1 MQFLALLLEVR
12 HCDHFLHHRVAAH
25 IHEEW
30 RRLNFFVMTPALQI
44 RLARSADAPLI
55 AAMSRDN
62 IEVGLGW
69 SWTEGRV
76 LRSLGDPN
84 INVAV
89 AYDEDDLVAFGIMK
103 YRDDEAHLFLL
114 AVRESHRRR
123 GVGSALMTWLE
134 KTALVAGIGVVYLEA
149 RSTNEAAR
157 AFYRGLGYRE
167 IKVVQGYYRGVE
179 SAVRLAK
186 DLWDVKAART

>member
-1 MQFLALLLEVR
+1 
-12 HCDHFLHHRVAAH
+12 
-25 IHEEW
+25 
-30 RRLNFFVMTPALQI
+30 MTPALQI

-55 AAMSRDN
+55 AAMSRDM

-76 LRSLGDPN
+76 LRSLGDQN
-84 INVAV
+84 TNVAV

-123 GVGSALMTWLE
+123 GVGSALMMWLE
-134 KTALVAGIGVVYLEA
+134 KTALIAGIGVVCLEA
-149 RSTNEAAR
+149 RSSNEIAR
-157 AFYRGLGYRE
+157 TFYRGLGYQE